1 MHSGLN
7 ANSYQ
12 LSIEIE
18 RQTEIETDKMIL
30 SWRFRAEHMFFKA
43 INHDFGENF
52 EMI

>member
-18 RQTEIETDKMIL
+18 RQIENETDKTIL
-30 SWRFRAEHMFFKA
+30 SWRFSRTHVFKA